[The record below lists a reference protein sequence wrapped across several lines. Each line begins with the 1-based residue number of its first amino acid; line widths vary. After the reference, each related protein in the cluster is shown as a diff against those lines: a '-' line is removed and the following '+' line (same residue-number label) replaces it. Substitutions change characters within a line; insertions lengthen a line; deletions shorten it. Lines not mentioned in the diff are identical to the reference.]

1 MDSFHK
7 QIWEEFEI
15 TVDFSAVMATGE
27 TIMGASSSVISY
39 DKNGDDES
47 ATTLGVPTYHSQDVA
62 VLVKAGIEAKSPYK
76 ITFKVETNSGNKW
89 EKDLRCTI
97 AEI

>member
-27 TIMGASSSVISY
+27 IIVGVSSSVISY
-39 DKNGDDES
+39 DKDGTDES

-62 VLVKAGIEAKSPYK
+62 VLVKAGAEAKSPYK
-76 ITFKVETNSGNKW
+76 ITFKVETSSGNKW
-89 EKDLRCTI
+89 EKDLAMHI
-97 AEI
+97 KEI